1 MVSTPA
7 PSGQDGAAAV
17 GGRISRRT
25 ALKAGA
31 VAAAATA
38 FTLGGA
44 TTQARAAV
52 PGLTEIWNQR
62 FGDRLWDFRFT
73 TSAMTLFPP
82 SVRVILPD
90 GYFSTNRRY
99 PVLMLLHGGYPDG
112 VDPAKRFPGNYLN
125 WTRAGQGTAAT
136 DIAGKDVIIICPD
149 GGNGGFY
156 VNWKGP
162 QGAVVNWEE
171 FHVPQLMN
179 WVDQRFRT
187 IIGWKTKAVAGYS
200 MGGYGA
206 ITYAARNPQVFAS
219 ASSYSGVL
227 DVFDANQVAV
237 MTGAPVADG
246 QLPGSIFQGDTAM
259 MQQWNPRFRVDGL
272 RGLRVFLSCGDG
284 GNGLL
289 DPAGWVQETTSG
301 RTTNA
306 LRSDLDAR
314 GIRYTYRFLPG
325 YTHNWPNWTSNFR
338 ADLPGILAALPHQ

>member
-1 MVSTPA
+1 M
-7 PSGQDGAAAV
+7 QDAASRATAV
-17 GGRISRRT
+17 FSRRT

-38 FTLGGA
+38 LTVGGA

-73 TSAMTLFPP
+73 TTAMTLFPP

-99 PVLMLLHGGYPDG
+99 PVLMLLHGGHPEG
-112 VDPAKRFPGNYLN
+112 VDPAKRFTGNYLD
-125 WTRAGQGTAAT
+125 WTLHGGIADRE
-136 DIAGKDVIIICPD
+136 IAGKDVIIICPD

-187 IIGWKTKAVAGYS
+187 IVGWKTKAVAGLS

-219 ASSYSGVL
+219 ASSYSGVQ
-227 DVFDANQVAV
+227 DVFDANQIAV
-237 MTGAPVADG
+237 MTAAPAADG
-246 QLPGSIFQGDTAM
+246 QLPGSIFQDDTAM
-259 MQQWNPRFRVDGL
+259 MQQWNPRYRADGL
-272 RGLRVFLSCGDG
+272 RGLRIFLSCGDG
-284 GNGLL
+284 GNGLQN
-289 DPAGWVQETTSG
+289 PGAWVQETTSG

-306 LRSDLDAR
+306 LRGDLDAR

-325 YTHNWPNWTSNFR
+325 FTHDWVNWRDNFHV
-338 ADLPGILAALPHQ
+338 DLPGIVAALPHQ